1 MTLHYKPRVIVI
13 CLILIALFSRLSY
26 WQWTRHLEK
35 QQVVAELQARIKEEP
50 RRLTDLLL
58 AHPTSSELVF
68 RRTLVK
74 GTYDF
79 EHEVILRNR
88 RLGPDP
94 GNYLFTPLHLSDGS
108 TVLVNRGF
116 IPLALSSPEERKHI
130 AQPASAAFIG
140 LIKESQP
147 KKFLAP
153 ADPESGKNLPWVDAW
168 LRPDIES
175 IARQLP
181 YPVLPFSLEIVHT
194 NPTQSLE
201 QQLIQQKSDKAEL
214 FMPSEQIYNM
224 VSSQEASQLDPLK
237 YPIPVFDPV
246 IPPARHLGYVF
257 EWAAMAI
264 LTFLIGIL
272 FLIKPPRNVTAIL
285 MALPF
290 LCILSGC
297 SIFGASTSGSSV
309 MVTSYY
315 GDTDGF
321 TGKKTASGEP
331 FDHNDLTAAHKTLPF
346 GTLVKLTNPANGRSC
361 LVRIND
367 RGPYVS
373 GRDLDVSKAA
383 AFELGMLRSGVAP
396 LEAELH

>member
-1 MTLHYKPRVIVI
+1 MTLHYKPRVIVV
-13 CLILIALFSRLSY
+13 CLILIVLFSRLSY

-50 RRLTDLLL
+50 RKLTELLH
-58 AHPTSSELVF
+58 AHPTPPELVF
-68 RRTLVK
+68 RRALVE

-88 RLGPDP
+88 RLGSDP
-94 GNYLFTPLHLSDGS
+94 GNYLLTPLHLSDGS

-116 IPLALSSPEERKHI
+116 IPLALSMPEQRKRI
-130 AQPASAAFIG
+130 AQPAAAAFIG

-153 ADPESGKNLPWVDAW
+153 ADPQSGKDLPWVDAW

-181 YPVLPFSLEIVHT
+181 YPVLPFFLEIVHT
-194 NPTQSLE
+194 DPTQSLE

-224 VSSQEASQLDPLK
+224 VSSQEAAQLDPLK

-264 LTFLIGIL
+264 LTLLIGLL
-272 FLIKPPRNVTAIL
+272 FLIKPPRKLAVLLVTCT
-285 MALPF
+285 MALP
-290 LCILSGC
+290 LTGC
-297 SIFGASTSGSSV
+297 SIFGISTSGSDV
-309 MVTSYY
+309 MITSYY

-321 TGKKTASGEP
+321 TGKKTASGEL
-331 FDHNDLTAAHKTLPF
+331 FDHQDLTAAHKTLPF

-396 LEAELH
+396 LEAELR